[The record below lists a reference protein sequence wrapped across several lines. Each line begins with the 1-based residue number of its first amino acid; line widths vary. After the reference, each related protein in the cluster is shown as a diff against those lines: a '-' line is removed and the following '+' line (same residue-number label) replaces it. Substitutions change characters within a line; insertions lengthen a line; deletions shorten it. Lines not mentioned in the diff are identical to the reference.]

1 MKRLSRPQWLLVVG
15 LLLFLNGNFLPIRF
29 PLWSSQY
36 TFEIG
41 PWDSSSESVDIP
53 LNIFYGESVSV
64 KVEFDSSANTDDCVV
79 WALVYYQY
87 PTQVII
93 EPAIRLEGQRE
104 IIFTFGWKN
113 VRLIPVFVTGFAVRL
128 FYLGTDSVSVD
139 VVVTSLANLV
149 TLTGLGFLVILVVPI
164 IKPVIINRFGK
175 QRKQQD
181 RQVDNGRDGRIRT
194 GNRWIAANSCH
205 DGRSLQSIALPG

>member
-15 LLLFLNGNFLPIRF
+15 LILLLSGNFLPIRF

-53 LNIFYGESVSV
+53 LSIFYGESVRV
-64 KVEFDSSANTDDCVV
+64 TVEFNSSATPDDCWV
-79 WALVYYQY
+79 WALICYQY
-87 PTQVII
+87 PTQGICHS
-93 EPAIRLEGQRE
+93 AIRLEGQRE
-104 IIFTFGWKN
+104 VIFTFGWEN
-113 VRLIPVFVTGFAVRL
+113 VRLIPVFVTGFTIRL

-149 TLTGLGFLVILVVPI
+149 TLTGLGVLITLAITIL
-164 IKPVIINRFGK
+164 KPVIINRFGK
-175 QRKQQD
+175 QKRQQD
-181 RQVDNGRDGRIRT
+181 RRVDNGRDGRI
-194 GNRWIAANSCH
+194 
-205 DGRSLQSIALPG
+205 

>member
-1 MKRLSRPQWLLVVG
+1 MKRPSRSQWFLVAG
-15 LLLFLNGNFLPIRF
+15 LLLFLGGNFLPIRF

-41 PWDSSSESVDIP
+41 PGDSSSESVDIP
-53 LNIFYGESVSV
+53 LKIFYGESASV
-64 KVEFDSSANTDDCVV
+64 KVEFDSSATTDDCVV

-93 EPAIRLEGQRE
+93 ETAIRLEGQRE
-104 IIFTFGWKN
+104 VSFTFGWEDVN
-113 VRLIPVFVTGFAVRL
+113 LIPVFVTGFMVRL

-149 TLTGLGFLVILVVPI
+149 TLTGLGFLVTLVVSI
-164 IKPVIINRFGK
+164 LKPAIINRFGK
-175 QRKQQD
+175 QKKQQD
-181 RQVDNGRDGRIRT
+181 RRVDNGRSGRI
-194 GNRWIAANSCH
+194 
-205 DGRSLQSIALPG
+205 

>member
-1 MKRLSRPQWLLVVG
+1 MKRPSRSQWFLVAG
-15 LLLFLNGNFLPIRF
+15 LLLFLGGNFLPIRF

-41 PWDSSSESVDIP
+41 PGDSSSESVDIP
-53 LNIFYGESVSV
+53 LKIFYGESASV
-64 KVEFDSSANTDDCVV
+64 KVEFDSSATTDDCVV

-104 IIFTFGWKN
+104 VIFTFGWEN
-113 VRLIPVFVTGFAVRL
+113 VRLIPVFVTGFTVRL
-128 FYLGTDSVSVD
+128 FYLSTDSISVD

-164 IKPVIINRFGK
+164 LKPVIINRFGK

-181 RQVDNGRDGRIRT
+181 RRMDNGRDGRIFRRT
-194 GNRWIAANSCH
+194 VRM
-205 DGRSLQSIALPG
+205 